1 MKKIIRKMKLTRFC
15 SKAEYEKFM
24 AGETLTNHTDHYR
37 GGKGGST
44 SVGFCFTA
52 DPPKT
57 AWRYLKG
64 TVSSEVCMVMDIP
77 KESLSI
83 STGKY
88 ADYSKGEL
96 GAYSCLKKEFC
107 LRTYSNKTVKLV
119 KVLHPEEFAT
129 EAELEAIKMLKR
141 LGLCQG

>member
-1 MKKIIRKMKLTRFC
+1 
-15 SKAEYEKFM
+15 M

-37 GGKGGST
+37 RGKGGST

-64 TVSSEVCMVMDIP
+64 TVSSEVCMVLDFGSYNPLIRF
-77 KESLSI
+77 SH
-83 STGKY
+83 GKY
-88 ADYSKGEL
+88 VDYSRSKSGNFTCIKPEV
-96 GAYSCLKKEFC
+96 CITE
-107 LRTYSNKTVKLV
+107 YSNKTAKLI
-119 KVLHPEEFAT
+119 KVLQPEEFAT
-129 EAELEAIKMLKR
+129 QSELEAIRMLKL